1 MIGNLPG
8 HHRAGPYNDLNCQ
21 LKYDLKTGE
30 ILEIYDQ
37 PTAETDLITMQHDV
51 DYSISKDDRKCK
63 NKADR
68 KMVKALDNV
77 PYNVLLSVI

>member
-8 HHRAGPYNDLNCQ
+8 HHRAGPYNDLNSQ

-37 PTAETDLITMQHDV
+37 PTAETDLIAMQHDV

-77 PYNVLLSVI
+77 PYNVLLSVT

>member
-1 MIGNLPG
+1 MGNNLG
-8 HHRAGPYNDLNCQ
+8 ITILAHTDLNSQ
-21 LKYDLKTGE
+21 QKYDLKTGE

-37 PTAETDLITMQHDV
+37 PTAETDLIAMQHDV
-51 DYSISKDDRKCK
+51 DYSVSKDDRKCK

-77 PYNVLLSVI
+77 PYNVLLSMT